1 MASVEQAVA
10 ALRLAI
16 QTERDGRAFYQE
28 AAERTQDPQGRE
40 LFRRLA
46 DDEVV
51 HERILRERLQALEAG
66 AGWGEAGSLPA
77 SALPSEGTSIFS
89 RERVRQDVGQ
99 YTYEL
104 SALRLA
110 YLIEQDAVDF
120 YTRAAEATDDPGGK
134 AMFRQLADMER
145 MHRRILEDEYR
156 FLADQFKMQ
165 MGFAPF

>member
-28 AAERTQDPQGRE
+28 AAERTHDPQGRE

-46 DDEVV
+46 EDETA
-51 HERILRERLQALEAG
+51 HERILQERLQALQAG
-66 AGWGEAGSLPA
+66 SGWGETESLPA
-77 SALPSEGTSIFS
+77 SALPPEGIPVFS

-120 YTRAAEATDDPGGK
+120 YTRAAEAMDDPAGK

-156 FLADQFKMQ
+156 FLADQFKVR